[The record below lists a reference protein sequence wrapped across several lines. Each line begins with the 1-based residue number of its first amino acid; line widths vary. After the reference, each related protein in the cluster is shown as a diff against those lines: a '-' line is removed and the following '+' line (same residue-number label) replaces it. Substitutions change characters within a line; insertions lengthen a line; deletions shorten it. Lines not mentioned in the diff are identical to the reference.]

1 MRYMKLR
8 IIFNLLI
15 IATLLLI
22 SGNAN
27 AQNGLHINDVFSKY
41 GHSKGCTMVEMN
53 DIDIKGHRIDV
64 FKTLTYKR
72 YAEEIA
78 DLVEADRKQAKKIRE
93 VIHDGK
99 VQSGCLMMPPTRKGH
114 NRFVVFTNPIN
125 GTGAVIYIEGKV
137 TVDDI
142 MKICYKRN

>member
-1 MRYMKLR
+1 MKQR

-53 DIDIKGHRIDV
+53 AIDIRGHRINV

-78 DLVEADRKQAKKIRE
+78 GIVEADRKQAKKIRE

-114 NRFVVFTNPIN
+114 NRFIIFTNPIN
-125 GTGAVIYIEGKV
+125 GTGAIIYIEGKV
-137 TVDDI
+137 TVDDV
-142 MKICYKRN
+142 MKICYKKN

>member
-1 MRYMKLR
+1 MKLR

-27 AQNGLHINDVFSKY
+27 AQNGLYINDVFSKY

>member
-1 MRYMKLR
+1 MKQR

-15 IATLLLI
+15 IATILFI
-22 SGNAN
+22 GSNAN

-53 DIDIKGHRIDV
+53 DIDIKGQRIDV

-72 YAEEIA
+72 YAEEIG
-78 DLVEADRKQAKKIRE
+78 DFVDADRKQAKKIRE
-93 VIHDGK
+93 VIHEGK

-114 NRFVVFTNPIN
+114 NRFIIFTNPIN
-125 GTGAVIYIEGKV
+125 GTGAIIYIEGKV
-137 TVDDI
+137 TVDDV
-142 MKICYKRN
+142 MKICYKKN

>member
-1 MRYMKLR
+1 MKLR

-53 DIDIKGHRIDV
+53 DIDIRGHRIDV

-78 DLVEADRKQAKKIRE
+78 DLVEADSKQAKKIRE

>member
-1 MRYMKLR
+1 MKQR

-15 IATLLLI
+15 IATILFI
-22 SGNAN
+22 SSNAN
-27 AQNGLHINDVFSKY
+27 AQNGLHINVVFSKY

-72 YAEEIA
+72 YAEEIG
-78 DLVEADRKQAKKIRE
+78 DFVEADRKQAKKIRE

-114 NRFVVFTNPIN
+114 NRFIIFTNPIN
-125 GTGAVIYIEGKV
+125 GTGAIIYIEGKV
-137 TVDDI
+137 TVDDV
-142 MKICYKRN
+142 MKICYKKN

>member
-1 MRYMKLR
+1 MKQT
-8 IIFNLLI
+8 IISNLLI

-41 GHSKGCTMVEMN
+41 GQSKGCTMVEMN
-53 DIDIKGHRIDV
+53 DIDIRGHRINV

-78 DLVEADRKQAKKIRE
+78 GIVEADRKQAKKIRE

-114 NRFVVFTNPIN
+114 NRFIIYTNPIN
-125 GTGAVIYIEGKV
+125 GTGAIIYIEGKV
-137 TVDDI
+137 TVDDV
-142 MKICYKRN
+142 MKICYKKN

>member
-1 MRYMKLR
+1 MKLR

-27 AQNGLHINDVFSKY
+27 AQNGLHINNVFSKY

-53 DIDIKGHRIDV
+53 DIDIRGHRIDV

>member
-1 MRYMKLR
+1 MKQR

-15 IATLLLI
+15 IATILFI
-22 SGNAN
+22 SSNAN

-72 YAEEIA
+72 YAEEIG
-78 DLVEADRKQAKKIRE
+78 DFVEADRKQAKKIRE

-114 NRFVVFTNPIN
+114 NRFIIFTNPIN
-125 GTGAVIYIEGKV
+125 ETGAIIYIEGKV
-137 TVDDI
+137 TVDDV
-142 MKICYKRN
+142 MKICYKKN

>member
-1 MRYMKLR
+1 MKLR

-27 AQNGLHINDVFSKY
+27 AQNGLHINNVFSKY

-64 FKTLTYKR
+64 FKTLTYKC

>member
-1 MRYMKLR
+1 MKQR
-8 IIFNLLI
+8 IIFNLFI
-15 IATLLLI
+15 IATLLFI
-22 SGNAN
+22 SSNAN

-72 YAEEIA
+72 YAEEIG
-78 DLVEADRKQAKKIRE
+78 DFVDADRKQAKKIRE
-93 VIHDGK
+93 VIHEGK

-114 NRFVVFTNPIN
+114 NRFIIFTNPIN
-125 GTGAVIYIEGKV
+125 ETGAIIYIEGKV
-137 TVDDI
+137 TVDDV
-142 MKICYKRN
+142 MKICYKKN

>member
-1 MRYMKLR
+1 MKQR

-15 IATLLLI
+15 IATILFI
-22 SGNAN
+22 SSNAN
-27 AQNGLHINDVFSKY
+27 AQNRLHINDVFSKY

-72 YAEEIA
+72 YAEEIG
-78 DLVEADRKQAKKIRE
+78 DFVEADRKQAKKIRE

-114 NRFVVFTNPIN
+114 NRFIIFTNPIN
-125 GTGAVIYIEGKV
+125 GTGAIIYIEGKV
-137 TVDDI
+137 TVDDV
-142 MKICYKRN
+142 MKICYKKN

>member
-1 MRYMKLR
+1 MKLR

-53 DIDIKGHRIDV
+53 DIDIKGHTIDV

>member
-1 MRYMKLR
+1 MKQR

-15 IATLLLI
+15 IATILFI
-22 SGNAN
+22 SSNAN

-64 FKTLTYKR
+64 FKTLTYNR
-72 YAEEIA
+72 YAEEIG
-78 DLVEADRKQAKKIRE
+78 DFVEADRKQAKKIRE

-114 NRFVVFTNPIN
+114 NRFIIFTNPIN
-125 GTGAVIYIEGKV
+125 GTLAIIYIEGKV
-137 TVDDI
+137 TVDDV
-142 MKICYKRN
+142 MKICYKKN

>member
-1 MRYMKLR
+1 MKQR

-15 IATLLLI
+15 ITTILFI
-22 SGNAN
+22 SSNAN

-64 FKTLTYKR
+64 FKTLTYNR
-72 YAEEIA
+72 YAEEIG
-78 DLVEADRKQAKKIRE
+78 DFVEADRKQAKKIRE

-114 NRFVVFTNPIN
+114 NRFIIFTNPIN
-125 GTGAVIYIEGKV
+125 ETGAIIYIEGKV
-137 TVDDI
+137 TVDDV
-142 MKICYKRN
+142 MKICYKKN

>member
-1 MRYMKLR
+1 MKLR

-27 AQNGLHINDVFSKY
+27 AQNGLYINDVFSKY

-114 NRFVVFTNPIN
+114 NRFVVFTNSIN

>member
-1 MRYMKLR
+1 MKQR

-15 IATLLLI
+15 IATILFI
-22 SGNAN
+22 GSNAN

-53 DIDIKGHRIDV
+53 DIDIKGQRIDV

-72 YAEEIA
+72 YAEEIG
-78 DLVEADRKQAKKIRE
+78 DFVEADRKQAKKIRE

-114 NRFVVFTNPIN
+114 NRFIIFTNPIN
-125 GTGAVIYIEGKV
+125 GTGAIIYIEGKV
-137 TVDDI
+137 TVDDV
-142 MKICYKRN
+142 MNICYKNN

>member
-27 AQNGLHINDVFSKY
+27 AQNGLHINNVFSKY

>member
-1 MRYMKLR
+1 MKQR

-15 IATLLLI
+15 IATILFI
-22 SGNAN
+22 SSNAN

-53 DIDIKGHRIDV
+53 DIDIKGQRIDV

-72 YAEEIA
+72 YAEEIG
-78 DLVEADRKQAKKIRE
+78 DFVDADRKQAKKIRE
-93 VIHDGK
+93 VIHEGK

-114 NRFVVFTNPIN
+114 NRFIIFTNPIN
-125 GTGAVIYIEGKV
+125 GTGAIIYIEGKV
-137 TVDDI
+137 TVDDV
-142 MKICYKRN
+142 MKICYKKN

>member
-1 MRYMKLR
+1 MKQR

-41 GHSKGCTMVEMN
+41 GHSKWCTMVEMN
-53 DIDIKGHRIDV
+53 DIDIRGHRINV

-78 DLVEADRKQAKKIRE
+78 GIVEADRKQAKKIRE

-114 NRFVVFTNPIN
+114 NRFIIFTNPIN
-125 GTGAVIYIEGKV
+125 GTGAIIYIEGKV
-137 TVDDI
+137 TVDDV
-142 MKICYKRN
+142 MKICYKKN

>member
-1 MRYMKLR
+1 MKQR

-72 YAEEIA
+72 YAEKIA
-78 DLVEADRKQAKKIRE
+78 GIVEADRKQAKKIRE

-125 GTGAVIYIEGKV
+125 GTGAIIYIEGKV

>member
-1 MRYMKLR
+1 MKQR

-15 IATLLLI
+15 IATLLFI
-22 SGNAN
+22 SSNAN

-72 YAEEIA
+72 YAEEIG
-78 DLVEADRKQAKKIRE
+78 DFVEAARKQAKKIRE

-114 NRFVVFTNPIN
+114 NRFIIFTNPIN
-125 GTGAVIYIEGKV
+125 GTGAIIYIEGKV
-137 TVDDI
+137 TVDDV
-142 MKICYKRN
+142 MKICYKKN

>member
-1 MRYMKLR
+1 MKQR

-15 IATLLLI
+15 IATILFI
-22 SGNAN
+22 SSNAN

-53 DIDIKGHRIDV
+53 DIDIRGHRINV

-78 DLVEADRKQAKKIRE
+78 DFVEADRKQAKKIRE

-114 NRFVVFTNPIN
+114 NRFIIFTNPIN
-125 GTGAVIYIEGKV
+125 GTGAIIYIEGKV
-137 TVDDI
+137 TVDDV
-142 MKICYKRN
+142 MKICYKKN

>member
-1 MRYMKLR
+1 MKQR

-15 IATLLLI
+15 IATILFI
-22 SGNAN
+22 SSNAN
-27 AQNGLHINDVFSKY
+27 AQNGLHINYVFSKY

-53 DIDIKGHRIDV
+53 DIDIKGNRIDV

-72 YAEEIA
+72 YAEEIGNF
-78 DLVEADRKQAKKIRE
+78 VEADRKQAKKIRE

-114 NRFVVFTNPIN
+114 NRFIIFTNPIN
-125 GTGAVIYIEGKV
+125 RTGAIIYIEGKV
-137 TVDDI
+137 TVDDV
-142 MKICYKRN
+142 MKICYKKNL

>member
-1 MRYMKLR
+1 MKQR
-8 IIFNLLI
+8 IILNLLI

-72 YAEEIA
+72 YAEEIG
-78 DLVEADRKQAKKIRE
+78 DFVEADRKQAKKIRE

-114 NRFVVFTNPIN
+114 NRFIIFTNPIN
-125 GTGAVIYIEGKV
+125 GTGAIIYIEGKV
-137 TVDDI
+137 TVDDV
-142 MKICYKRN
+142 MKICYKKN

>member
-1 MRYMKLR
+1 MKQR

-15 IATLLLI
+15 IATILFI
-22 SGNAN
+22 GSNAN

-53 DIDIKGHRIDV
+53 DIDIKGQRIDV

-72 YAEEIA
+72 YAEEIG
-78 DLVEADRKQAKKIRE
+78 DFVEADRKQAKKIRE

-114 NRFVVFTNPIN
+114 NRFIIFTNPIN
-125 GTGAVIYIEGKV
+125 GTGAIIYIEGKV

-142 MKICYKRN
+142 MKICYKKN

>member
-27 AQNGLHINDVFSKY
+27 AQSGLHINEAFSKY

-72 YAEEIA
+72 YAKEIA
-78 DLVEADRKQAKKIRE
+78 GIVEADRKQAKKIRE

>member
-1 MRYMKLR
+1 MKQR

-15 IATLLLI
+15 IATILFI
-22 SGNAN
+22 SSNAN
-27 AQNGLHINDVFSKY
+27 AQNVLHINDVFSKY

-64 FKTLTYKR
+64 FKTLTYNR
-72 YAEEIA
+72 YAEEIG
-78 DLVEADRKQAKKIRE
+78 DFVEADRKQAKKIRE

-114 NRFVVFTNPIN
+114 NRFIIFTNPIN
-125 GTGAVIYIEGKV
+125 GTGAIIYIEGKV
-137 TVDDI
+137 TVDDV
-142 MKICYKRN
+142 MKICYKNN

>member
-1 MRYMKLR
+1 MKQR

-15 IATLLLI
+15 IATILFI
-22 SGNAN
+22 SSNAN

-53 DIDIKGHRIDV
+53 DIDIRGHRINV

-78 DLVEADRKQAKKIRE
+78 GIVEADRKQAKKIRE

-114 NRFVVFTNPIN
+114 NRFIIFTNPYKAFVGN
-125 GTGAVIYIEGKV
+125 PSLFVIIDPEYKV
-137 TVDDI
+137 A
-142 MKICYKRN
+142 

>member
-1 MRYMKLR
+1 MKQR

-15 IATLLLI
+15 IATILFI
-22 SGNAN
+22 SSNAN
-27 AQNGLHINDVFSKY
+27 AQKGLHINEVFSRY
-41 GHSKGCTMVEMN
+41 GNSKGCTMVEMN

-72 YAEEIA
+72 YTEEIG
-78 DLVEADRKQAKKIRE
+78 DFVEADRKQAKKIRE

-114 NRFVVFTNPIN
+114 NRFIIFTNPIN
-125 GTGAVIYIEGKV
+125 GTGAIIYIEGKV
-137 TVDDI
+137 TVDDV
-142 MKICYKRN
+142 MKICYKKN

>member
-1 MRYMKLR
+1 MKQR

-27 AQNGLHINDVFSKY
+27 AQYGLHINDVFSKY

-72 YAEEIA
+72 YAEEIG
-78 DLVEADRKQAKKIRE
+78 DFVEADRKQAKKIRE

-114 NRFVVFTNPIN
+114 NRFIIFTNPIN
-125 GTGAVIYIEGKV
+125 GTGAIIYIEGKV
-137 TVDDI
+137 TVDDV
-142 MKICYKRN
+142 MKICYKKN

>member
-1 MRYMKLR
+1 MKLR

-15 IATLLLI
+15 IATLLFI

-27 AQNGLHINDVFSKY
+27 AQNGLHINNVFSKY